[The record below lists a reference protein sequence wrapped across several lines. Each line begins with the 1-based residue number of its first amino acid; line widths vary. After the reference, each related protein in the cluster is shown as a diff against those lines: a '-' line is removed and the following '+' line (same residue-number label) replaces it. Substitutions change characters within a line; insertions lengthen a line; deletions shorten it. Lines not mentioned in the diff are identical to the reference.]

1 VILIRSFLRH
11 VSVQFETVCVDNGH
25 DWESVCVVDSE
36 RVDGKKYLVVLTEC
50 LSCGKEETR
59 LGDQV
64 PEDMEE
70 WF

>member
-1 VILIRSFLRH
+1 MNFNQLG
-11 VSVQFETVCVDNGH
+11 TVCVENGH

-50 LSCGKEETR
+50 LNCGKEETR

-64 PEDMEE
+64 PEDMEV

>member
-1 VILIRSFLRH
+1 MNQNQL
-11 VSVQFETVCVDNGH
+11 ETVCVDNGH

-36 RVDGKKYLVVLTEC
+36 RVSGKKYLIVLTEC
-50 LSCGKEETR
+50 LNCGKEETR
-59 LGDQV
+59 TGDQV